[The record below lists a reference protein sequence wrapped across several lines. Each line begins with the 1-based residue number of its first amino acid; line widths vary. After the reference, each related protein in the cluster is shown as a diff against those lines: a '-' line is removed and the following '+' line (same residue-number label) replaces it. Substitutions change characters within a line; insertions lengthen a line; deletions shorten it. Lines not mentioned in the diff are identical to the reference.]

1 MSSFNNPFSID
12 RAEQLGVKL
21 FEFYANHKN
30 FEGLLKSKSL
40 VIEGGRGSG
49 KTMFFLYNSYT
60 NKKNEALS
68 KGLDYKSFFHTEKV
82 IGIYFRAD
90 SNFVPAFQHKGIN
103 EDEWTQ
109 LFGHFLNITLTKRLI
124 EIIVDI
130 QKELEDNMISD
141 SCFVVPPE
149 LSIFFEKE
157 ITSFTHLLE
166 LILREEIHLISYINN
181 LNSVERPKVLPNS
194 YLLNTIAK
202 SILSNSL
209 FEDKAIHIF
218 VDEYENLLEY
228 QQRLVNTLVKH
239 PNPVIFDI
247 GMRNKGLKTSET
259 LAKSEIISAPH
270 DFNYFNFEQFTEN
283 EYEEF
288 IVEICRKRL
297 QKLDSLKD
305 LNNPDYFD
313 IKFYLGKYDYKY
325 ELGNLRN
332 DLVHSIKLKL
342 NAYIGS
348 NNSAK
353 NLSDTT
359 DLLILRLNLV
369 LIERNADLNH
379 IADEYGKWVLGEP
392 SKYKDWLHNNKM
404 GVVYLL
410 CKESSRDKLYYGFQT
425 YKSVSSGIIRFFI
438 ELCESAFKQAFR
450 NGFSFDEPRAI
461 SPEEQTQAAYHV
473 SKYKVND
480 IETYTPYS
488 NFLKRFVLLLGSV
501 FEKLHRDKS
510 LSEPERNH
518 FSTDFDKLTEDS
530 KSFLK
535 NAELYSV
542 LQIREET
549 KVKNSAIDSNNI
561 EYHLNHIYAPYF
573 QISPRKIRSLK
584 IEPKNLDALINGD
597 SKKANEIANA
607 LVKGMISDKEN
618 DSQLK
623 IDLF

>member
-1 MSSFNNPFSID
+1 
-12 RAEQLGVKL
+12 
-21 FEFYANHKN
+21 
-30 FEGLLKSKSL
+30 
-40 VIEGGRGSG
+40 
-49 KTMFFLYNSYT
+49 MFFLYHSYK

-68 KGLDYKSFFHTEKV
+68 KGLEFKDFFKSEKV

-90 SNFVPAFQHKGIN
+90 SNFVPAFQHKGID

-124 EIIVDI
+124 EIVIDI
-130 QKELEDNMISD
+130 QKELNGSSPVDNDIN
-141 SCFVVPPE
+141 VPTE
-149 LSIFFEKE
+149 VSIFFEKD
-157 ITSFTHLLE
+157 IVSFDQLLE
-166 LILREEIHLISYINN
+166 LIIREEIHLISYINN

-194 YLLNTIAK
+194 YLLNTITK
-202 SILSNSL
+202 SLLSSSL
-209 FEDKAIHIF
+209 FEDKAVHIF

-239 PNPVIFDI
+239 PNPVIFDL

-259 LAKSEIISAPH
+259 LATSEIISAPH
-270 DFNYFNFEQFTEN
+270 DFNYFNFEQFTGN

-288 IVEICRKRL
+288 ILEICKKRL
-297 QKLDSLKD
+297 QKVDRLKD
-305 LNNPDYFD
+305 LDNPHFFD
-313 IKFYLGKYDYKY
+313 IKFYLGKYSYKY
-325 ELGNLRN
+325 ELRN
-332 DLVHSIKLKL
+332 IRNEFSQSIKSKA

-348 NNSAK
+348 NESAK
-353 NLSDTT
+353 VLIETD

-369 LIERNADLNH
+369 LIERNIDLNYLAH
-379 IADEYGKWVLGEP
+379 EYLNWLEGRP
-392 SKYKDWLHNNKM
+392 SKYTDWIHNNKM
-404 GVVYLL
+404 GIVYLL
-410 CKESSRDKLYYGFQT
+410 CKESSRDKLYYGFRT

-438 ELCESAFKQAFR
+438 ELCESAFKQALR
-450 NGFSFDEPRAI
+450 NGFSFDQPREI
-461 SPEEQTQAAYHV
+461 TPEEQTQASNHV
-473 SKYKVND
+473 SRYKVND

-501 FEKLHRDKS
+501 FERLHNDKFI
-510 LSEPERNH
+510 SEPERNH
-518 FSTDFDKLTEDS
+518 FSTDFDKLSEDS
-530 KSFLK
+530 KNFLK

-549 KVKNSAIDSNNI
+549 KIKNSAINSNNI

-584 IEPKNLDALINGD
+584 IEPKNLDLLINGD

-607 LVKGMISDKEN
+607 LLKGIISDREN
-618 DSQLK
+618 DTQLK

>member
-49 KTMFFLYNSYT
+49 KTMFFLYNSYS
-60 NKKNEALS
+60 NKKNEAIS
-68 KGLDYKSFFHTEKV
+68 NGLDFKSFFEKEKV

-90 SNFVPAFQHKGIN
+90 SNFVPAFQHKGID

-124 EIIVDI
+124 EIIIDI
-130 QKELEDNMISD
+130 QKELINWSEETID
-141 SCFVVPPE
+141 VPTE
-149 LSIFFEKE
+149 LSIFFEKDL
-157 ITSFTHLLE
+157 TSFDQLLE
-166 LILREEIHLISYINN
+166 LVLREEIHLISYINN

-194 YLLNTIAK
+194 YLLNTVAK
-202 SILSNSL
+202 SLLSTSI

-228 QQRLVNTLVKH
+228 QQRLINTLVKH
-239 PNPVIFDI
+239 PNPVIFDL

-259 LAKSEIISAPH
+259 LATSEIISAPH

-288 IVEICRKRL
+288 IIEICRKRL
-297 QKLDSLKD
+297 QKVDSLKD
-305 LNNPDYFD
+305 LNNSDYFD
-313 IKFYLGKYDYKY
+313 IKFYLGKYSYKY
-325 ELGNLRN
+325 ELSLLRE
-332 DLVHSIKLKL
+332 DLAGSIKLKL
-342 NAYIGS
+342 NANIGT
-348 NNSAK
+348 NESAK
-353 NLSDTT
+353 IMTESD

-369 LIERNADLNH
+369 LIERGYDLNH
-379 IADEYGKWVLGEP
+379 IADEYRKWIDGKP
-392 SKYKDWLHNNKM
+392 SKYSDWLHNNKM

-461 SPEEQTQAAYHV
+461 TAEEQTQASYHV
-473 SKYKVND
+473 SRYKVND

-501 FEKLHRDKS
+501 FEKLHRDKL

-518 FSTDFDKLTEDS
+518 FSTDFDKLNEDS

-549 KVKNSAIDSNNI
+549 KVKTSTIDSNNV

-584 IEPKNLDALINGD
+584 IDPKNLDALINGD

-607 LVKGMISDKEN
+607 LVKGIINDREN
-618 DSQLK
+618 DAQLK